1 MPQLPLRKIIQHR
14 AYRLVTW
21 QLFGVF
27 LIALV
32 ALVLGGVKVGYS
44 TLAGGLA
51 YGLPNLFFVWLVFRY
66 AGAQQMTRFLSAF
79 FFGEVLKLIFSG
91 ILFVLVVKTWPV
103 SLLSVLVGFAG
114 AILSFWVVCM
124 WQFSKQGI

>member
-1 MPQLPLRKIIQHR
+1 MPAIPLQKIVQNR
-14 AYRLVTW
+14 AYEVVGW

-27 LIALV
+27 LIALIAWVV
-32 ALVLGGVKVGYS
+32 AGQQTSLAV
-44 TLAGGLA
+44 LAGGLA
-51 YGLPNLFFVWLVFRY
+51 YGLPNLVFVWRVFRY
-66 AGAQQMTRFLSAF
+66 AGAQQMNRFVAAF
-79 FFGEVLKLIFSG
+79 IFGELIKLLFSG
-91 ILFVLVVKTWPV
+91 FLFILVVKTWAF

>member
-1 MPQLPLRKIIQHR
+1 MPALPLQKIVQNR
-14 AYRLVTW
+14 AYGVVGW

-27 LIALV
+27 LIALF
-32 ALVLGGVKVGYS
+32 AWLITDQKTGLGV
-44 TLAGGLA
+44 LAGGLA
-51 YGLPNLFFVWLVFRY
+51 YGLPNLIFVWRVFRY
-66 AGAQQMTRFLSAF
+66 AGAQQMNRFITAF
-79 FFGEVLKLIFSG
+79 IFGELIKLLFSG
-91 ILFVLVVKTWPV
+91 FLFILVVKTWPF